1 MSSMVTWWRTALS
14 CWGFSETCPSRSL
27 ISLYPNITL
36 ECPSHMVEQAIIYI
50 HAKFAVW
57 QSLNVS
63 LLRIIFLIKEIS
75 IRACSNHFLDVL
87 SFALPWTVYH
97 PTRTFLFANRSL
109 CLPMLQPPLTQE
121 VGKLDFSFWFCI
133 IKAYYKLDT
142 LPKEFSFSYY
152 VLFFRPFRDV

>member
-1 MSSMVTWWRTALS
+1 MWWRTALS
-14 CWGFSETCPSRSL
+14 CWGFSEARPSRSL

-97 PTRTFLFANRSL
+97 PTRTFLFPNRSL

>member
-1 MSSMVTWWRTALS
+1 MSSMVMWWRTALS
-14 CWGFSETCPSRSL
+14 CWGFGEAHPSRSL

-57 QSLNVS
+57 QSLNMS
-63 LLRIIFLIKEIS
+63 LLRIIFLIKGIS
-75 IRACSNHFLDVL
+75 IKGMQKSLLGCALLCPALDY
-87 SFALPWTVYH
+87 LP
-97 PTRTFLFANRSL
+97 PTRTFLFPNRSL
-109 CLPMLQPPLTQE
+109 CLPVLQPHLTQ

-142 LPKEFSFSYY
+142 LPKEVSFSYY
-152 VLFFRPFRDV
+152 NPS